1 MMSWEKYW
9 RAGENDDPCQPTIEV
24 DYFRLD
30 ANKKIVIQLIRLPVL
45 MGETIQ
51 KFYQLFP

>member
-1 MMSWEKYW
+1 MIP
-9 RAGENDDPCQPTIEV
+9 AGQQLKV